1 MSALT
6 MSREATPTPLQTELK
21 TRPLATNGHAARQ
34 KRQRWV
40 KWTLLVGLPIIAL
53 AAFFML
59 RSNGEEKNKLTTV
72 KVVRGDIIEKAI
84 AVGTIEP
91 LTEIGV
97 KSKISGVVKKLFVEA
112 GQIVEAG
119 APLLE
124 IKPDPTP
131 LELAEAK
138 RNVESALIDFNT
150 QQNEMQRQQQ
160 LKDRGLISDKE
171 FQAGGDVFNQSKLKV
186 QIAQE
191 KLALIEQGKVKIA
204 GTNIETVIY
213 APIKGYILEKN
224 INIGDPV
231 VPLTSYQ
238 EGTIL
243 MKMADMNALIF
254 RGTVDEI
261 DVGKLREGMN
271 AQIKIGALPNKPIE
285 GQLDKIS
292 LKAKKED
299 NATVFP
305 LEITLT
311 ATNGTVLRAGYS
323 ASAEIVI
330 QKKEKVLTIPERLVT
345 FKNDT
350 ARVLLPQADG
360 TTKENIIQTGLSDAL
375 SIEVIGGLAEGQ
387 EVAERPT
394 KKIE

>member
-1 MSALT
+1 MSVFT
-6 MSREATPTPLQTELK
+6 MSREATPAPLQTELK
-21 TRPLATNGHAARQ
+21 ARSVSTNGRTARP
-34 KRQRWV
+34 KRKRFL
-40 KWTLLVGLPIIAL
+40 KLALFIGLPLIAV

-59 RSNGEEKNKLTTV
+59 RSNDKEKNKLTTV
-72 KVVRGDIIEKAI
+72 KTVRGDIVEKAI

-97 KSKISGVVKKLFVEA
+97 KSKISGVVKKLFVDA

-119 APLLE
+119 ASLLE

-138 RNVESALIDFNT
+138 RNVEVALIDFNT
-150 QQNEMQRQQQ
+150 QQSEMQRQQQ
-160 LKDRGLISDKE
+160 LKERGLISEKE
-171 FQAGGDVFNQSKLKV
+171 FQAFSDVFSQSQLKV
-186 QIAQE
+186 QIARE
-191 KLALIEQGKVKIA
+191 RLALIEQGKVKIA
-204 GTNIETVIY
+204 GTNIETVVY

-261 DVGKLREGMN
+261 DVGKLREGMT
-271 AQIKIGALPNKPIE
+271 AQIKVGALPNKIIE
-285 GQLDKIS
+285 GRLDKIS

-305 LEITLT
+305 VEVVMT
-311 ATNGTVLRAGYS
+311 ATNGNVLRAGYS
-323 ASAEIVI
+323 ASAEIII
-330 QKKEKVLTIPERLVT
+330 QKKEKVLMIPERLVA

-350 ARVLLPQADG
+350 ARVLLPKSDG
-360 TTKENIIQTGLSDAL
+360 TTSEKIIQTGLSDAL
-375 SIEVIGGLAEGQ
+375 NIEVISGLEEGQ

>member
-1 MSALT
+1 MSAFT

-21 TRPLATNGHAARQ
+21 TRPVSTNGHAARN
-34 KRQRWV
+34 KRKRLG
-40 KWTLLVGLPIIAL
+40 KWALFIGLPLIAI

-72 KVVRGDIIEKAI
+72 KVVRGDIVEKAI

-138 RNVESALIDFNT
+138 RNVEVTLIDFHT
-150 QQNEMQRQQQ
+150 QEQEMQRQQQ
-160 LKDRGLISDKE
+160 LKERGLISEKE
-171 FQAGGDVFNQSKLKV
+171 FQAAGDVFNQSKLKV

-191 KLALIEQGKVKIA
+191 KLALIVQGKVKIA

-243 MKMADMNALIF
+243 MKMADMNSLIF

-285 GQLDKIS
+285 GRLDKIS

-305 LEITLT
+305 LEIAFT

-330 QKKEKVLTIPERLVT
+330 QKKEKVLTIPERLVA

-350 ARVLLPQADG
+350 ARVLLPQPDG
-360 TTKENIIQTGLSDAL
+360 KTKENIIQTGLSDAL
-375 SIEVIGGLAEGQ
+375 SIEVLSGLDEGQ

>member
-6 MSREATPTPLQTELK
+6 MSREATPTPLQAEMK
-21 TRPLATNGHAARQ
+21 TRPLSTNGHAARH
-34 KRQRWV
+34 KRQRWI
-40 KWTLLVGLPIIAL
+40 KWTLFVGLPIVAL
-53 AAFFML
+53 AAFFIL

-72 KVVRGDIIEKAI
+72 KVVRGDIVEKAI

-271 AQIKIGALPNKPIE
+271 AQIKIGALPNKMIE

-350 ARVLLPQADG
+350 ARVLLPQPDG

-375 SIEVIGGLAEGQ
+375 SIEVLGGLAEGQ

>member
-21 TRPLATNGHAARQ
+21 TRPLSTNGHAARH
-34 KRQRWV
+34 KRKRWV

-72 KVVRGDIIEKAI
+72 KVVRGDIVEKAI

-160 LKDRGLISDKE
+160 LKDRGLISEKE

-191 KLALIEQGKVKIA
+191 KLALIEQGKVRIA

-271 AQIKIGALPNKPIE
+271 AQIKIGALPNKMIE

-305 LEITLT
+305 LEITLI

-350 ARVLLPQADG
+350 ARVLLPQPDG

-375 SIEVIGGLAEGQ
+375 SIEVLSGLEEGQ
-387 EVAERPT
+387 DVAERPT

>member
-1 MSALT
+1 MSAFT
-6 MSREATPTPLQTELK
+6 MSREATPSPLQTEMK
-21 TRPLATNGHAARQ
+21 TRPVSTNGRSARPQ
-34 KRQRWV
+34 RKRFL
-40 KWTLLVGLPIIAL
+40 KLALFIGLPLIAV
-53 AAFFML
+53 AAFFLL

-72 KVVRGDIIEKAI
+72 KTVRGDIVEKAI

-97 KSKISGVVKKLFVEA
+97 KSKISGVVKKLFVDA

-138 RNVESALIDFNT
+138 RNVEVALIDFNT

-160 LKDRGLISDKE
+160 LKEKGLISDKE
-171 FQAGGDVFNQSKLKV
+171 FQAFSDVFSQSQLKV
-186 QIAQE
+186 QIARE

-213 APIKGYILEKN
+213 APIKGYILEKS

-261 DVGKLREGMN
+261 DVGKLRESMA
-271 AQIKIGALPNKPIE
+271 AQIKVGALPNKIIE
-285 GQLDKIS
+285 GRLDKIS

-305 LEITLT
+305 VEVIMT
-311 ATNGTVLRAGYS
+311 ATNGNVLRAGYS
-323 ASAEIVI
+323 ASAEIII
-330 QKKEKVLTIPERLVT
+330 QKKEKVLMIPERLVT

-350 ARVLLPQADG
+350 ARVLLPKPDG
-360 TTKENIIQTGLSDAL
+360 TTAEKIIQTGLSDAL
-375 SIEVIGGLAEGQ
+375 NVEVISGLEEGQ

>member
-21 TRPLATNGHAARQ
+21 TRPLSTNGHAARH
-34 KRQRWV
+34 KRKRWV
-40 KWTLLVGLPIIAL
+40 KWTLLVGLPIIGL

-72 KVVRGDIIEKAI
+72 KVVRGDIVEKAI

-160 LKDRGLISDKE
+160 LKERGLISDKE

-191 KLALIEQGKVKIA
+191 KLALIEQGKVRIA

-271 AQIKIGALPNKPIE
+271 AQIKIGALPNKMIE

-360 TTKENIIQTGLSDAL
+360 STKENIIQTGLSDAL
-375 SIEVIGGLAEGQ
+375 SIEILSGLEEGQ
-387 EVAERPT
+387 DVAERPT

>member
-6 MSREATPTPLQTELK
+6 MSREATPAPLQTELK
-21 TRPLATNGHAARQ
+21 TRPLSTNGHAARQ
-34 KRQRWV
+34 KRKRWV
-40 KWTLLVGLPIIAL
+40 KWTFLVGLPIIAL

-72 KVVRGDIIEKAI
+72 KVVRGDIVEKAI

-191 KLALIEQGKVKIA
+191 KLALIEQGKVRIA

-271 AQIKIGALPNKPIE
+271 AQIKIGALPNKMIE

-350 ARVLLPQADG
+350 ARVLLPQPDG

-375 SIEVIGGLAEGQ
+375 SIEVLGGLAEGQ